1 MFLKSIELFGFKSF
15 ADKTRIEFSR
25 GIAALLG
32 PNGCGKSNIVDAIKW
47 VLGEQNIR
55 NLRAD
60 KMENIIFNGSET
72 RKPLNVAEVTITF
85 VNNNEL
91 LPLGVSEI
99 SVTRRLFRS
108 GESQYFINGNPVRLK
123 EIRELFFDTGIGKSA
138 YSIMEQG
145 KIDHILSNKPDER
158 RLIFEE
164 AAGITKFKIKS
175 AEAER
180 KLKSTEDNMKQLTGI
195 LGEIKKNYET
205 LKIQAEKAQL
215 YRELQKT
222 IFDVETNLSLL
233 RLRKLLEKKERLYAQ
248 KEEIQVEKDRIKETI
263 DRINSNMES
272 SISAVNDMESELI
285 ELQNRLYKLGVEENG
300 IENTVRMLEER
311 VSENKLK
318 IQNLFSRKKYLEE
331 RLAKNKEKKESI
343 FQRINE
349 LSRSETD
356 LSNNVISFE
365 RSIKDFFS
373 QIESNNKLIESKDR
387 ENANL
392 ENKLENLREDLRR
405 ITDNIVTQLDEGL
418 KRIGYSTERKT
429 ETERKIKERL
439 HVLKMYVVDS
449 ISLETATAEKLKEI
463 ITELDKL
470 FNEYITY
477 NLSFLDEFL
486 STEGIITL
494 KRKIDDE
501 IRTSLNV
508 INSNKETI
516 VRKRQE
522 NRELNDKLDNYRT
535 TLESLKINR
544 TKIIAEIEG
553 LNREIRRLE
562 EERKEYL
569 AQIEENKDE
578 IEDIEKLIGS
588 LQSKIKV
595 ARKEK
600 EKIKVRKIEFQEKL
614 KKLEKAIKESNS
626 SLISTEETL
635 KRAMGKMNKTQARL
649 EKLQIEIAQI
659 ETEIDGLYK
668 NYRETHSRELGE
680 FEDSMYEINEDPAQL
695 REKLKALKQ
704 KISTLGHINLMAP
717 EEFKEVEERYNFLTS
732 QLKDL
737 EEAKK
742 NLIDVTKHIK
752 KESSDLFFDSYNK
765 IKKNFHLMFRRLF
778 GGGRAELKLTD
789 PSNVLESGI
798 EIFAQPPGKKF
809 ESLSLLSGGERSLTA
824 VALLFAMYMVKP
836 SPFCILDEIDAAL
849 DENNVEQF
857 ANLLKEFTNRSQFI
871 VISHNKKTVAM
882 AETLYGVTMEESGVS
897 KMIAVRVKERD
908 EVASIV

>member
-85 VNNNEL
+85 LNENEL

-164 AAGITKFKIKS
+164 AAGITKFKAKS

-180 KLKSTEDNMKQLTGI
+180 KLKSTEENMKQLTGI
-195 LGEIKKNYET
+195 LGEIRKNYNA
-205 LKIQAEKAQL
+205 LKIQSEKAQL
-215 YRELQKT
+215 YRDLQKK
-222 IFDVETNLSLL
+222 IFETETKLALIRLRDLLGRKEKLYARKEEAERDKDTVKESIDKINSSMETN
-233 RLRKLLEKKERLYAQ
+233 
-248 KEEIQVEKDRIKETI
+248 
-263 DRINSNMES
+263 IN
-272 SISAVNDMESELI
+272 AVNEMESELI
-285 ELQNRLYKLGVEENG
+285 ELQNHLYKIGVERNGMENN
-300 IENTVRMLEER
+300 IKMLEER
-311 VSENKLK
+311 ISENRLK
-318 IQNLFSRKKYLEE
+318 IQNLLSRREYLQE
-331 RLAKNKEKKESI
+331 RLEQNKNKIESLSS
-343 FQRINE
+343 RLKE
-349 LSRSETD
+349 LSKSERE
-356 LSNNVISFE
+356 LASNVVSFE
-365 RSIKDFFS
+365 RGINDFS
-373 QIESNNKLIESKDR
+373 YQKESNNRLIDDKER
-387 ENANL
+387 ENREL
-392 ENKLENLREDLRR
+392 EDKIEKLREELRK

-418 KRIGYSTERKT
+418 KRIGYSTEKKS
-429 ETERKIKERL
+429 EIEREIKETL
-439 HVLKMYVVDS
+439 HTLKTYVTEKS
-449 ISLETATAEKLKEI
+449 FALATFQQELERVIGKLEKLF
-463 ITELDKL
+463 D
-470 FNEYITY
+470 NYRRY

-486 STEGIITL
+486 STGGIITQ
-494 KRKIDDE
+494 KRKIDEE
-501 IRTSLNV
+501 IYASLGI
-508 INSNKETI
+508 INTNKEVI
-516 VRKRQE
+516 VTKRRE
-522 NRELNDKLDNYRT
+522 NNELNHKLDNYRR
-535 TLESLKINR
+535 TLEGLRINH
-544 TKIIAEIEG
+544 TKITAEIEASK
-553 LNREIRRLE
+553 REIDRLE
-562 EERKEYL
+562 EEKKEYL
-569 AQIEENKDE
+569 TQIKDNEDE
-578 IEDIEKLIGS
+578 IKDVELLIES
-588 LQSKIKV
+588 L
-595 ARKEK
+595 KERIETAT
-600 EKIKVRKIEFQEKL
+600 EKIKKIEAQRGKL
-614 KKLEKAIKESNS
+614 QKRLKRLEEAIRANNT
-626 SLISTEETL
+626 SLVSTEERL
-635 KRAMGKMNKTQARL
+635 KREMGKMNRIQARL
-649 EKLQIEIAQI
+649 EKVQIEIAQI
-659 ETEIDGLYK
+659 ETEIGELYK
-668 NYRETHSRELGE
+668 NYRETHSRELSE
-680 FEDSMYEINEDPAQL
+680 FEETMYDINEDSRTL
-695 REKLKALKQ
+695 RQRLKELK
-704 KISTLGHINLMAP
+704 KRLSSLGHINLMAP

-742 NLIDVTKHIK
+742 NLTDVTKHIK
-752 KESSDLFFDSYNK
+752 KESAELFFESYSK

-857 ANLLKEFTNRSQFI
+857 ANLLKEFVNRSQFI

-897 KMIAVRVKERD
+897 KMIAIRVKEKD
-908 EVASIV
+908 EITSLV